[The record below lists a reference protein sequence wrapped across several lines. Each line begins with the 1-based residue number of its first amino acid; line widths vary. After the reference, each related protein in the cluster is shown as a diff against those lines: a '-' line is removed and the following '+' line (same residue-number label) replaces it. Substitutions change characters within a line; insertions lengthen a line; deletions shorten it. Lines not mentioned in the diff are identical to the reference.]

1 MNILLGLRHIL
12 LVGLL
17 ALLGILCAGHAF
29 ALCLNDR
36 HPSLAIETES
46 SNFVII
52 GKVKKATDYTSS
64 DDPTG
69 IAGTKYVVSVLEAF
83 KGNPPKILIVDSEN
97 TSSRFPLTV
106 GQRYLLFVQGS
117 ATDGFVDSCGNSGVL
132 KERKA
137 EVAELRG
144 THVKT
149 QPTK

>member
-1 MNILLGLRHIL
+1 MNTLFDLRHSL
-12 LVGLL
+12 FSGLL
-17 ALLGILCAGHAF
+17 ALLGLFCAGHAF

-52 GKVKKATDYTSS
+52 GKVKRATNYTSP

-69 IAGTKYVVSVLEAF
+69 IAGTKYVVSVVEAF
-83 KGNPPKILIVDSEN
+83 KGNPPRILIVDSEN

-106 GQRYLLFVQGS
+106 GQRYLLFVQGL

-137 EVAELRG
+137 AVVELRG

-149 QPTK
+149 QR